1 MDMFHGCLVA
11 DGIAAHREHSHRLAV
26 AVVVVVVVVVAVVA
40 AAEVA
45 VVIKIPI
52 VITAQMDAIPAST
65 SAQAFRQTK

>member
-1 MDMFHGCLVA
+1 MDMFYGCLVA
-11 DGIAAHREHSHRLAV
+11 DGIAAHREHSHRLVV
-26 AVVVVVVVVVAVVA
+26 AVVVVVVAVV

-65 SAQAFRQTK
+65 SAQAFRQT

>member
-1 MDMFHGCLVA
+1 MLVYK
-11 DGIAAHREHSHRLAV
+11 HRERGV
-26 AVVVVVVVVVAVVA
+26 ERCVVVVVVVVAVVA

-52 VITAQMDAIPAST
+52 VITAQMDAILAST